1 MQTHVRRRNG
11 PRLTSAPFL
20 SLLIAPLLIF
30 LLCFATPASA
40 AGSAVLGIDFGTEYL
55 TAVLVKP
62 GIPLEIVPTKDSKR
76 KESAA
81 VAFKPARES
90 DAVFPERFYGGDALA
105 LAPRFP
111 DDVYINLKTLLGV
124 SFTDNDGI
132 VDLYRSRFPALRL
145 EQAPGDRDTV
155 GLRSNKLGSSEG
167 RDAFMVEEILAM
179 LLKQIKVNAERLAG
193 EGSLIEDVVIT
204 YPNFYTAEEK
214 RSVQL
219 AAELAGLNVEA
230 LISDG
235 LAVGLNYA
243 TTRTFPSVT
252 DGQEPEYH
260 IIYDSGAGS
269 TTATVLRFQSR
280 TIKDLGRFNKTVQ
293 EVHVLGTGYDRT
305 LGGDALNQLI
315 VDDMVEKL
323 LASKKLRE
331 GTTAAD
337 VKGHG
342 RTMAKFWKDAEKVR
356 HILSANTETGSTL
369 EGVFD
374 DDVTFKYELKRSE
387 FEKLAEAHASR
398 VRKPLDDALATAG
411 LGIDKINSVIL
422 HGGLTRTPFVQ
433 KQLEKAVG
441 DAKKLRN
448 SVNADEAAAFGAA
461 FKGAALSPSFRVKD
475 IRTADVGHYA
485 VKVKWTSEG
494 KERQQKLFTSTSMV
508 GVEKEVTVKNLE
520 DFEFRFYQLIPA
532 GEEHVEVPVTSV
544 ATQNLTASVA
554 KLKSQF
560 GCAPA
565 NVTTRFTVRLSPVDG
580 QPEVVAGSVS
590 CEVDQTKKSSV
601 MDDVK
606 GFFGLGS
613 KKEEQKPLA
622 EEKSETPESVTSQ
635 EESTSTSTSTST
647 SSATETSS
655 AVNATESKAANE
667 AKTKVETIP
676 IALKSSP
683 LGRPPLS
690 DAERNRI
697 KKRLA
702 AFDASDRERVQRE
715 EAFNELEAF
724 VYHARGL
731 LEDEDFV
738 IALKDGQA
746 DTLKGRLEDISDWL
760 YGDGQQAKIKALK
773 EKLSSLKEIVDPA
786 VRRKEENAARDDQ
799 VAQLEKLLEGAKS
812 VLEMVSQQIK
822 ADEEAFSSAQSA
834 LSSSSS
840 SEQSNSSDAST
851 SAAATGEPDLDED
864 PYATTSS
871 SGASSETS
879 SASPSASTPT
889 YTVYTPADLNRL
901 QQVFNSAT
909 EWLTTQKEKQ
919 SALKPSDD
927 PVLTV
932 ADIAQRAQE
941 IQRALLQI
949 YTKADQQ
956 SKSKGEAKKEKGKEK
971 KNKGAKTK
979 STSSSTTTSTASSS
993 TSTSTTSSVKDEL

>member
-1 MQTHVRRRNG
+1 MQTHARRRNG
-11 PRLTSAPFL
+11 PRLTSAPFFT
-20 SLLIAPLLIF
+20 LLIAPLLIF
-30 LLCFATPASA
+30 FLCFATPASA

-124 SFTDNDGI
+124 SFADNDGI
-132 VDLYRSRFPALRL
+132 IDLYKSRYPALRL
-145 EQAPGDRDTV
+145 ERAPGDRDTV
-155 GLRSNKLGSSEG
+155 GLRSNKLGGSEG
-167 RDAFMVEEILAM
+167 KDAFMVEEILAM
-179 LLKQIKVNAERLAG
+179 LLKQIKVNAENFAG
-193 EGSLIEDVVIT
+193 EGSVVEDVVIT

-214 RSVQL
+214 RSVKL

-252 DGQEPEYH
+252 EGQDPEYH
-260 IIYDSGAGS
+260 VVYDSGAGS

-280 TIKDLGRFNKTVQ
+280 TIKELGRFNKTVQ
-293 EVHVLGTGYDRT
+293 EVHVLGTGHDRT
-305 LGGDALNQLI
+305 LGGDSLNQLI
-315 VDDMVEKL
+315 VDDMVDKL
-323 LASKKLRE
+323 LASNKLRE
-331 GTTAAD
+331 GTTEAD
-337 VKGHG
+337 IKAHG
-342 RTMAKFWKDAEKVR
+342 KAMAKLWKEAGKVR

-374 DDVTFKYELKRSE
+374 DDVTIRYDLKRSD

-398 VRKPLDDALATAG
+398 VRKPLDDALAAAG
-411 LGIDKINSVIL
+411 LGIDKITSVIL

-433 KQLEKAVG
+433 KQLEQAVG
-441 DAKKLRN
+441 DSKKLRN

-475 IRTADVGHYA
+475 IRTADAGYYTI
-485 VKVKWTSEG
+485 KVEWTSDG
-494 KERQQKLFTSTSMV
+494 KERQQKLFTSTSLA

-532 GEEHVEVPVTSV
+532 GDDPVEVPVTSV

-565 NVTTRFTVRLSPVDG
+565 NVTTKFTVRLSPTDG

-590 CEVDQTKKSSV
+590 CEVDQSKKTSV

-613 KKEEQKPLA
+613 KKDEQKPLA

-635 EESTSTSTSTST
+635 EQSTSASTST
-647 SSATETSS
+647 SSGTEKSS
-655 AVNATESKAANE
+655 AANATESKANNE
-667 AKTKVETIP
+667 AKVKVETIQ

-690 DAERNRI
+690 GAELSRI

-702 AFDASDRERVQRE
+702 AFDAADRERVQRE

-746 DTLKGRLEDISDWL
+746 ATLKGRLEDVNDWL

-773 EKLSSLKEIVDPA
+773 EKLSSLRDIVDPA
-786 VRRKEENAARDDQ
+786 VRRKEEHAARDDQ

-812 VLEMVSQQIK
+812 VLEMVTQQIK
-822 ADEEAFSSAQSA
+822 ADEEAFSSARSA
-834 LSSSSS
+834 SSSSSS
-840 SEQSNSSDAST
+840 SEQSASSETST
-851 SAAATGEPDLDED
+851 SAAATNESDLDED
-864 PYATTSS
+864 PYASS
-871 SGASSETS
+871 SSRSETS
-879 SASPSASTPT
+879 SDTSSAPPSSSTPT
-889 YTVYTPADLNRL
+889 YTLYTPADLNRL
-901 QQVFNSAT
+901 QQVLNSAS
-909 EWLTTQKEKQ
+909 EWLTTQREKQ
-919 SALKPSDD
+919 STLKASDD

-932 ADIAQRAQE
+932 ADISQRAQE
-941 IQRALLQI
+941 IQRALRQI
-949 YTKADQQ
+949 YIKAEQQ
-956 SKSKGEAKKEKGKEK
+956 PKGKSEGKKDKGKEK
-971 KNKGAKTK
+971 RSKGAKNA
-979 STSSSTTTSTASSS
+979 TSSSSSSS
-993 TSTSTTSSVKDEL
+993 TSATPSVKDEL